1 MVVASGFM
9 EVNSTDDIK
18 AVTDELASR
27 QVEVDTVEND
37 KIVFLIERDSL
48 GDAKAA
54 FEQLKYIDGV
64 RNVYLAYYSL
74 DGADENVAAEDGS
87 ELTH

>member
-1 MVVASGFM
+1 MVVASGFI
-9 EVNSTDDIK
+9 EVNTTDDIK
-18 AVTDELASR
+18 PVTDELESR

-37 KIVFLIERDSL
+37 KIVFLIERDTL
-48 GDAKAA
+48 GDAKAV

-74 DGADENVAAEDGS
+74 DGADENAAQEEGS

>member
-1 MVVASGFM
+1 MVIASGYM
-9 EVNSTDDIK
+9 EVNTTDDVK
-18 AVTDELASR
+18 PVTDELASR

-37 KIVFLIERDSL
+37 KVVFLIERDTL
-48 GDAKAA
+48 GDAKAV

-74 DGADENVAAEDGS
+74 DGADASSVQEDGS